1 MQMQSTIDMDP
12 VIYLAIELS
21 ASTWLVA
28 SKLPASE
35 KTGLHRIEAGNSR
48 ALLALI
54 ADLRKKVAVKLGVE
68 AAVVSCFEAGR
79 DGFWLH
85 RLLMERGVINRVVEP
100 TSILVNRRARRAKT
114 DRLDAQGLLRILAAH
129 AKGDHKVCSVVR
141 VPTIEEEDA
150 KRQHREREHLV
161 QERVRIEN
169 RIAALLTTQGI
180 RKRPSLRSWE
190 KGMEEMR
197 TGDGRPIP
205 PLLRAEVDRLR
216 RRLTMTLEMIREVES
231 EREQALETQDDMAS
245 RTIQALRRIRG
256 IGENFAAVLT
266 REVFYRS
273 FENRRQIASYLGL
286 TPTPFQS
293 GGMDRDRRISRAG
306 NARARKTLIQ
316 LAWLW
321 LRYQQD
327 SSLACWFRERVGNLQ
342 GRTRRIAIVAMARKL
357 LIAIWRYATTG
368 IVPEGAQISI

>member
-1 MQMQSTIDMDP
+1 MQKPSTIDIDP

-28 SKLPASE
+28 SKLPTSE
-35 KTGLHRIEAGNSR
+35 KSGLHRIEAGNSK
-48 ALLALI
+48 AMLALI

-85 RLLMERGVINRVVEP
+85 RLLSEHGVVNRVVEP
-100 TSILVNRRARRAKT
+100 ASILVNRRARRAKT

-129 AKGDHKVCSVVR
+129 ANGDHKVCSVVR

-161 QERVRIEN
+161 QERIRIEN

-190 KGMEEMR
+190 KDMEEMR

-216 RRLTMTLEMIREVES
+216 RRLTMTLEMIREVET

-245 RTIQALRRIRG
+245 RTIRALRRIRG

-266 REVFYRS
+266 REVFYRA

-321 LRYQQD
+321 LRYQPD

-368 IVPEGAQISI
+368 IVPEGAQLSI